1 MKKIIIFTQLLLA
14 TLCFGATTRQFDVPV
29 YFTDNVY
36 FNGDLFSDLI
46 PPGNALS
53 VQSGTIFPN
62 QSYAFPQDVIVLGDV
77 DVSGLTTFTDQVTL
91 GDTTINGALTV
102 SNAVTIT
109 GTLNGSSTTTIGL
122 LTASNTTINGN
133 LDMTDGAVSNVNTLT
148 VTDQVTLGDTTI
160 NGNLDMTDGAITNVN
175 TLTVT
180 DQVIF
185 TGQHPSPLIK
195 VGMGVTPITPK
206 FQFQTTTGTAQ
217 VYMANTTL
225 KLVGAQTN
233 YLTGITH
240 IDAPVI
246 IGSNTTITGTNII
259 FSNLPTSTNGL
270 VAGTLWDDGGTLM
283 IKQ

>member
-148 VTDQVTLGDTTI
+148 VTDQV
-160 NGNLDMTDGAITNVN
+160 
-175 TLTVT
+175 
-180 DQVIF
+180 IF

-225 KLVGAQTN
+225 KLIGAQTN

>member
-91 GDTTINGALTV
+91 GDTTING
-102 SNAVTIT
+102 
-109 GTLNGSSTTTIGL
+109 
-122 LTASNTTINGN
+122 N

-148 VTDQVTLGDTTI
+148 VTDQV
-160 NGNLDMTDGAITNVN
+160 
-175 TLTVT
+175 
-180 DQVIF
+180 IF
-185 TGQHPSPLIK
+185 TGQNPSPLIK
-195 VGMGVTPITPK
+195 VGMGVTPITPR